1 MTALTAR
8 RAAACFALTVL
19 KLTVLG
25 LLLALASAPPA
36 AAAKI
41 VGILYDD
48 SGSMTGRT
56 HLPAFGAQVLA
67 STLDG
72 RPGHDQLLSARLSD
86 FNAELRRSG
95 GMLARVRERYGE
107 ASSATIEAIEN
118 LGLDFVHRE
127 SFENPGIHQTFLDTI
142 ASGWVRAQGKTPYEP
157 LELVLRQLV
166 ERTGTDDQAFLIVL
180 TDGAFFDGERPGPG
194 RAALE
199 RAYRS
204 YKQRLKGSLRVEFIL
219 IGPDAD
225 TRRQVDKQG
234 VRDGLLSVF
243 NGGASDGNHQVDT
256 VDDLRRA
263 LFDITARI
271 TSTDRSGSGD
281 LVRTD
286 GDRIAV
292 SSPFSITRIVSVA
305 AGAADRP
312 VPELAETSFAAAPA
326 MTLSSAMRGPDTA
339 DGWRNERLRATTT
352 HFRFQPALPS
362 GPFALRYDR
371 PVEDKV
377 MLLFETGA
385 RLELAVRDGQGG
397 VVPPGPDGV
406 IELMQGRPYVLNA
419 SLSEPVGRPDRR
431 EAFDFA
437 KLPRSARLTAWTDP
451 GGRRSDLPLTLDVPN
466 NRAQGVLSTDATGT
480 YEAGGTFSVPGFV
493 ILEGARLKLRVVSPT
508 VAYGI
513 GVQSAVPCPGCEP
526 DEVMAPLH
534 PGVTK
539 DTIGRLTVSQTQ
551 GRAAQ
556 VTVALRD
563 APAWLGLVDAAG
575 VPVPP
580 DRPLPLSAGQPITL
594 ELRRDLTGA
603 TGLGRR
609 ENRIMIEVRSLP
621 PYVGEATK
629 PMAVILEPP
638 DVALNY
644 AGHSRGPASGPP
656 LTLTGTDL
664 EAGDKSLFFEIAN
677 SPVPPQAGQ
686 IRVEA
691 PGGLLKV
698 GVELTGS
705 RLALRVGSDQCACA
719 LWFRHLVGA
728 LPDRVTVSYRLI
740 DDLEPAS
747 TTVPIRLEPGAW
759 EALESCLPLI
769 LAALGVVYAAMAART
784 FFSTHRFPRGSV
796 AQILDR
802 NATLPRY
809 EDLRHRSVRSLGFLL
824 LRRSHARR
832 VVEGLLLEARPDGA
846 AILLMESD
854 QAFVIERLGQSI
866 GQMRH
871 DQPTLADVLVFWGER
886 LSRPKG
892 AKSLTLMREFQA

>member
-1 MTALTAR
+1 MTALATLR
-8 RAAACFALTVL
+8 LAACFPLA
-19 KLTVLG
+19 VLG

-41 VGILYDD
+41 VGVLYDD
-48 SGSMTGRT
+48 SGSMAGRT

-86 FNAELRRSG
+86 FNAELKRSG
-95 GMLARVRERYGE
+95 GMISKLRDRYGE
-107 ASSATIEAIEN
+107 ASPAAIEATEK
-118 LGLDFVHRE
+118 LGVDFVHRE
-127 SFENPGIHQTFLDTI
+127 SFETPAMHQAFLDTI
-142 ASGWVRAQGKTPYEP
+142 ASGWVRAQGGTPYEP
-157 LELVLRQLV
+157 LELILRQLV

-180 TDGAFFDGERPGPG
+180 TDGAFFDGNRPGPG
-194 RAALE
+194 PAALE
-199 RAYRS
+199 RAFRS
-204 YKQRLKGSLRVEFIL
+204 YKQRLKGSLRVEFVL

-225 TRRQVDKQG
+225 TRRRVDEQG

-243 NGGASDGNHQVDT
+243 NGGAGDGNHQVDT

-271 TSTDRSGSGD
+271 ASTDRSGRGD
-281 LVRTD
+281 LVRIG

-312 VPELAETSFAAAPA
+312 VPELAETSFAATPA

-339 DGWRNERLRATTT
+339 EGWRNERLRATTT
-352 HFRFQPALPS
+352 HFRFHPALPA
-362 GPFALRYDR
+362 GPVALRYDR

-377 MLLFETGA
+377 MLLFETGT
-385 RLELAVRDGQGG
+385 RLELSVRDARGG
-397 VVPPGPDGV
+397 VVPPGADGV
-406 IELMQGRPYVLNA
+406 IELMQGHPYALNA
-419 SLSEPVGRPDRR
+419 TLSEPAGRPDQR
-431 EAFDFA
+431 EIFDFA
-437 KLPRSARLTAWTDP
+437 KLPSSARLTAWTDP
-451 GGRRSDLPLTLDVPN
+451 GGRRSGLPLTLDVPN
-466 NRAQGVLSTDATGT
+466 NRAHGALPTDATGS

-493 ILEGARLKLRVVSPT
+493 IQEGARLKLRVVSPA
-508 VAYGI
+508 VAYDI
-513 GVQSAVPCPGCEP
+513 GVQSAVPCPACGT

-539 DTIGRLTVSQTQ
+539 DTVGRLTVSQTQ

-575 VPVPP
+575 LPVPP

-594 ELRRDLTGA
+594 ELRRDLSDA
-603 TGLGRR
+603 IGLGRR
-609 ENRIMIEVRSLP
+609 ENRITIEVRSLP
-621 PYVGEATK
+621 PYVGEAAK
-629 PMAVILEPP
+629 PMTIILEPP
-638 DVALNY
+638 DVSLTY

-656 LTLTGTDL
+656 LSLTGADL
-664 EAGDKSLFFEIAN
+664 EAGDQRLFFEIAN
-677 SPVPPQAGQ
+677 APFPPRAEQ
-686 IRVEA
+686 IRVDS
-691 PGGLLKV
+691 PGGLLNV
-698 GVELTGS
+698 GIELNDS
-705 RLALRVGSDQCACA
+705 RLALRVGSDHCACA

-728 LPDRVTVSYRLI
+728 LPDRVTVSYQFI
-740 DDLEPAS
+740 DDLEPVP
-747 TTVPIRLEPGAW
+747 TTVPIRIEPRAW

-769 LAALGVVYAAMAART
+769 LAVLGAVYAALAVRT

-809 EDLRHRSVRSLGFLL
+809 EDLRHWSVRSLGFLL
-824 LRRSHARR
+824 LQRSHARR
-832 VVEGLLLEARPDGA
+832 VVEGLLLEAKPDGA
-846 AILLMESD
+846 AILLAESD

-866 GQMRH
+866 GQIRH
-871 DQPTLADVLVFWGER
+871 DQPTLADVLIFWGER
-886 LSRPKG
+886 LSRPRG
-892 AKSLTLMREFQA
+892 PKSLILMREFQA

>member
-1 MTALTAR
+1 MTALTGHR
-8 RAAACFALTVL
+8 LAACFRFAV
-19 KLTVLG
+19 VG

-36 AAAKI
+36 SAKI

-48 SGSMTGRT
+48 SGSMAGRT

-72 RPGHDQLLSARLSD
+72 RPGHDQVLSARLSD
-86 FNAELRRSG
+86 FNVELKRSG
-95 GMLARVRERYGE
+95 SMLARVQDRHGE
-107 ASSATIEAIEN
+107 ATSATIEAIEN
-118 LGLDFVHRE
+118 LGLGFVHRE
-127 SFENPGIHQTFLDTI
+127 SFETPVMHQAFLDTI
-142 ASGWVRAQGKTPYEP
+142 ANGWVRAQGGTPYEP

-180 TDGAFFDGERPGPG
+180 TDGAFFDGKRPGPG
-194 RAALE
+194 RAVLE
-199 RAYRS
+199 RAFRA

-219 IGPDAD
+219 IGPDDD
-225 TRRQVDKQG
+225 TRRQVGEQG

-271 TSTDRSGSGD
+271 ASTDRSGGGD
-281 LVRTD
+281 LVRID

-292 SSPFSITRIVSVA
+292 SSPFSITRIISVA

-312 VPELAETSFAAAPA
+312 VPELAETSFAATPA

-352 HFRFQPALPS
+352 HFRFHPALPA
-362 GPFALRYDR
+362 GPVALRFDR

-377 MLLFETGA
+377 MLLFEIGT
-385 RLELAVRDGQGG
+385 RLELTVRDGQGS

-406 IELMQGRPYVLNA
+406 IELMQGHPYALNA
-419 SLSEPVGRPDRR
+419 SLSEPAGRPDQR
-431 EAFDFA
+431 EPFDFA
-437 KLPRSARLTAWTDP
+437 KLPPSARLTAWTDP
-451 GGRRSDLPLTLDVPN
+451 GGRRSGLPLTLDIPN
-466 NRAQGVLSTDATGT
+466 NRAHGALPTDATGS
-480 YEAGGTFSVPGFV
+480 YEAGGAFTIPGFA
-493 ILEGARLKLRVVSPT
+493 IQEGARLKLRVVNPA

-513 GVQSAVPCPGCEP
+513 GVQSAVPCPTCGP
-526 DEVMAPLH
+526 DEIMAPLL

-551 GRAAQ
+551 GRPAQ

-575 VPVPP
+575 APVPP

-594 ELRRDLTGA
+594 DLRRDLSGV

-609 ENRIMIEVRSLP
+609 ESRVLVEVRSLP
-621 PYVGEATK
+621 PYVGVATK
-629 PMAVILEPP
+629 PMAIILEPP

-656 LTLTGTDL
+656 LLLTGADL
-664 EAGDKSLFFEIAN
+664 EAGDQSLFFEIAN
-677 SPVPPQAGQ
+677 SPVPPQARQ

-691 PGGLLKV
+691 PGDLLNV
-698 GVELTGS
+698 GIELKDS
-705 RLALRVGSDQCACA
+705 RLALRVGSDHCACA
-719 LWFRHLVGA
+719 LWFRQLFGA

-740 DDLEPAS
+740 DDLEPVPA
-747 TTVPIRLEPGAW
+747 TVPIRLDPEAW

-769 LAALGVVYAAMAART
+769 LAALGAVYVAIAVRT

-809 EDLRHRSVRSLGFLL
+809 DDLRQWSVRSLGFLL
-824 LRRSHARR
+824 LQRLHARR

-846 AILLMESD
+846 AVLLMESD
-854 QAFVIERLGQSI
+854 QAFVIDRLGQSI

-871 DQPTLADVLVFWGER
+871 DQPTLADVLIFWGER
-886 LSRPKG
+886 LSRPRG
-892 AKSLTLMREFQA
+892 PKSLILMREFQA